1 MVAGRPLI
9 GRCYHVWAFCGL
21 VCGPNIPLGSGAG
34 GNRPNEVAGEGARKA
49 VMHYH
54 AYELA
59 HALLS
64 PWRIGVEAMRAG
76 LDHPLNP
83 FAANPAVRGL
93 SAACQVFEKVTRR
106 YGKPSFAI
114 TEARA
119 GGSKVSIR
127 EDILLTKP
135 FCTLR
140 RFSRVTPAGA
150 QPPPQILLV
159 APMSGHYATLLRD
172 TIGELCGTHDVAITD
187 WTDARDVPLLAGD
200 FGLADFNS
208 YVIECLRLLG
218 PRTHVIAVSQSSV
231 PALAVTALLAAKNDP
246 CTPLSLTLLGGPIDT
261 RISPTAV
268 NRLVET
274 RPIGWFERH
283 VISQVPLPH
292 TGALR
297 RVYPGFMQLTGFM
310 TMDLDQHVSA
320 HAGLFNDLVTGD
332 EDRVRLHG
340 EFYDDYL
347 AVMDLTAEFFLDTV
361 AAVFQRHALPR
372 GTLHHNGQ
380 RVDCSAI
387 RNTALL
393 TIEAGRDV
401 ICGPGQTHA
410 AQGLCP
416 NVADDL
422 KVSLD
427 FADAGHFGLFTG
439 SQWRS
444 AIAPCVTRFIRAAE
458 DGAVAQAFGP
468 LPENVVRLQPGR

>member
-1 MVAGRPLI
+1 MKWPEKGR
-9 GRCYHVWAFCGL
+9 RH
-21 VCGPNIPLGSGAG
+21 
-34 GNRPNEVAGEGARKA
+34 RT
-49 VMHYH
+49 MHYH

-83 FAANPAVRGL
+83 FAATPAARGM

-106 YGKPSFAI
+106 YGKPAFAI
-114 TEARA
+114 TSARA
-119 GGSKVSIR
+119 GSVTVPVR
-127 EDILLTKP
+127 EDVLLTKP

-140 RFSRVTPAGA
+140 RFAPVDASNGTR
-150 QPPPQILLV
+150 PPLPQILIV

-172 TIGELCGTHDVAITD
+172 TIAELCGVFDVAVTD
-187 WTDARDVPLLAGD
+187 WADARDVPILAGD
-200 FGLADFNS
+200 FGLSDFTG
-208 YVIECLRLLG
+208 YIKDFLTHLG

-246 CTPLSLTLLGGPIDT
+246 CVPGSLTLLGGPIDT
-261 RISPTAV
+261 RINPTAV

-274 RPIGWFERH
+274 RPLAWFERH
-283 VISQVPLPH
+283 VISQVPIPH
-292 TGALR
+292 AGALR

-332 EDRVRLHG
+332 EDKVRLHG

-347 AVMDLTAEFFLDTV
+347 AVMDLTAEFFLETV
-361 AAVFQRHALPR
+361 GGVFQRHALPR
-372 GTLHHNGQ
+372 GTMQHKGQ
-380 RVDCSAI
+380 RVDCQAI
-387 RNTALL
+387 RTTPLMTL
-393 TIEAGRDV
+393 EAGHDV

-410 AQGLCP
+410 AHALCS
-416 NVADDL
+416 NLGDDM

-427 FADAGHFGLFTG
+427 FGDVGHFGLFTG

-444 AIAPCVTRFIRAAE
+444 SIAPCVARFIRAAE
-458 DGAVAQAFGP
+458 DGAVATAFGP
-468 LPENVVRLQPGR
+468 LPANVVRLTPGR